1 MSTTTSMRK
10 HLLQLLPALFLFLTA
25 RGQKPEDMLTRWS
38 ERSPIEKTY
47 LHFDRDNYL
56 AGETAWFKAYLYSDY
71 QPDTISTSL
80 YVELLN
86 ESAVVISRKVLP
98 VFLGGT
104 SGQFELPDS
113 LSTGSYL
120 VRAYTSTMLNGNA
133 DFIYKRSLFIYGK
146 KAQALRPGEK
156 MTRLEFFP
164 EGGNFVNGLS
174 TTIAFK
180 ATDENGLPLV
190 VSGQVKNESG
200 KELASF
206 SSYHD
211 GMGMFELT
219 PAGNEKYF
227 VTLSGDPAAKKYP
240 LAGQTD
246 KGIGLTIIPHPQ
258 GNFFELHQRTDDPAF
273 QVAYMIGQ
281 MQHHIVF
288 RQDFKGA
295 KEELQ
300 GVINT
305 KNLHSGILQ
314 VTFFN
319 KDGLPLAER
328 LCFVNNKEY
337 IQPAELVTD
346 TVNFSG
352 KAKNRFSIVLKDTV
366 SGSLSVSITDP
377 EYQLLPSR
385 QENIY
390 SGLLLTADLKGYVH
404 NPAYYFSADN
414 DSVQMALDLVMMT
427 NGWRR
432 FKWTDLSKNG
442 PPAASN
448 KDLSYITLAGKVT
461 LRDVKKPFAEKPL
474 LLLIINA
481 DSTQSMQ
488 LVSTDKQ
495 GQFRLDSMLF
505 FGTARVLF
513 SDIRGKKNQYIDVNL
528 SSDSL
533 TRLFMLPAVEKLPP
547 SVSETQI
554 AGSESRLAY
563 DYDAIVKAS
572 GTMLEG
578 VTVKVRKKTLQE
590 QMEEKYVSG
599 MFSGDANK
607 TIDLVNSNEADT
619 YQNIYDYLLTKVPGI
634 DVTNDGATYV
644 VYYRQSASASSMGP
658 IPMILYLNEIE
669 TDASV
674 IATIPANQVA
684 MVKVFSSFAG
694 AVGNG
699 AGGVLAIY
707 TKKDADI
714 TSLAGSAEML
724 KYKGYSVVKEFYAP
738 DYTAGKAPLDRS
750 DTRITLDWR
759 PDIFV
764 NHINPRIPLTFYNT
778 DRTKQFR
785 VVVEG
790 MTTNGKM
797 IFIEKLISPGK
808 RSF

>member
-1 MSTTTSMRK
+1 MRK
-10 HLLQLLPALFLFLTA
+10 YLLLFFSLFVIFLTA
-25 RGQKPEDMLTRWS
+25 LAQKPEESLIRWS

-80 YVELLN
+80 YVELVN
-86 ESAVVISRKVLP
+86 DATVVISRKILP

-120 VRAYTSTMLNGNA
+120 VRAYSPTMLNSP
-133 DFIYKRSLFIYGK
+133 DFIYQRSLFIYGK
-146 KAQALRPGEK
+146 KTNTAARPKEK

-164 EGGNFVNGLS
+164 EGGNLVNGFL
-174 TTIAFK
+174 TMVAFK
-180 ATDENGLPLV
+180 ATDENGLPAD
-190 VSGQVKNESG
+190 VSGQVRTEDG
-200 KELASF
+200 KDLASF
-206 SSYHD
+206 SSFHD

-219 PAGNEKYF
+219 PAANEKYF
-227 VTLSGDPAAKKYP
+227 VLLNGDPSAKKYYLP
-240 LAGQTD
+240 ERTD
-246 KGIGLTIIPHPQ
+246 HGIALSLIPHPQ
-258 GNFFELHQRTDDPAF
+258 GHFFEIHQRGADPAF
-273 QVAYMIGQ
+273 QAAYMIGQ
-281 MQHHIVF
+281 MQHHVVF
-288 RQDFKGA
+288 RQDFKPV
-295 KEELQ
+295 KEEVQ

-319 KDGLPLAER
+319 KEGLPLAER

-337 IQPAELVTD
+337 IQPAELIAD

-352 KAKNRFSIVLKDTV
+352 KGKNHFTISLKDTV
-366 SGSLSVSITDP
+366 TGSFSVSITDP
-377 EYQLLPSR
+377 DYQLLPSR
-385 QENIY
+385 EENIY
-390 SGLLLTADLKGYVH
+390 SGLLLTSDLKGYVH

-414 DSVQMALDLVMMT
+414 DSVQMSLDLVMMT

-432 FKWTDLSKNG
+432 FKWNELSRNG
-442 PPAASN
+442 PPAAN
-448 KDLSYITLAGKVT
+448 YKDLSYITLAGRVN

-474 LLLIINA
+474 LLLIIGA
-481 DSTQSMQ
+481 DSTRTMQ
-488 LVSTDKQ
+488 IVNTDKQ

-505 FGTARVLF
+505 FGSNRILF
-513 SDIRGKKNQYIDVNL
+513 SDIRGKKNQYINVTL
-528 SSDSL
+528 SADSL
-533 TRLFMLPAVEKLPP
+533 SRLYNLPAMEKLPP
-547 SVSETQI
+547 AVSEIQL
-554 AGSESRLAY
+554 AGSQSRLAY
-563 DYDAIVKAS
+563 DYDAILKAS

-578 VTVKVRKKTLQE
+578 IILKVKKKTLLE
-590 QMEEKYVSG
+590 EMEEKYVSG

-607 TIDLVNSNEADT
+607 TIDLVNNKEADL
-619 YQNIYDYLLTKVPGI
+619 YPNIFDYLLTKVPGI
-634 DVTNDGATYV
+634 DVTNDGAMYT
-644 VYYRQSASASSMGP
+644 VYYRQTASASSMGP

-674 IATIPANQVA
+674 IATIPADQVA

-714 TSLAGSAEML
+714 TSLSSAADML
-724 KYKGYSVVKEFYAP
+724 GYRGYSVVKEFYAP
-738 DYTAGKAPLDRS
+738 DYTVDKTARDKADN
-750 DTRITLDWR
+750 RITLDWR

-764 NHINPRIPLTFYNT
+764 NHINPRIPVTFYNN

-790 MTTNGKM
+790 MTTDGKM
-797 IFIEKLISPGK
+797 IFIEKIISSAGR